1 MEYQDE
7 NRKTSIIKVIGVG
20 GGGSNAVNHMH
31 KLGIKGVD
39 FIICNTDSQALE
51 ESNVPQKIKLGET
64 LTEGRGAGNIPEKG
78 KESAIENIDDIKA
91 MLANNTKMAFVTA
104 GMGGGTGTG
113 AAPVIA
119 KTAKEMGILTVGIVT
134 IPFRF
139 EGQRRLNQA
148 IEGIKEINEHV
159 DSLLVISNEKLREI
173 HGNLT
178 ISEAF
183 AQADN
188 ILTTAA
194 KGIAEIITVHGYVNV
209 DFADVETVMENSG
222 VAIMGSAS
230 AKGEN
235 RAIEAIREALT
246 SPLLNNNN
254 INGAT
259 NILLNI
265 TSGKEEVTMS
275 EIGMIND
282 FVQECAGS
290 SANII
295 WGNGNDESLSEELSV
310 TVIATGFNADIIP
323 ELYIRKEKKARLFNL
338 GDKTSEKEIVQQEIS
353 FDSSPS
359 ASLIG
364 NQAKKDKQA
373 ENNPNYAEQT
383 KSHYRYSRSDIE
395 ELESV
400 PAFKRK
406 GIQIDDKQ
414 YSKNPE
420 VSRYSLSDDES
431 GVSLKKNPYLHDKVD

>member
-1 MEYQDE
+1 MEYIDE
-7 NRKTSIIKVIGVG
+7 NNETSIIKVIGVG

-31 KLGIKGVD
+31 NLGIKGVE
-39 FIICNTDSQALE
+39 FIICNTDSQALDK
-51 ESNVPQKIKLGET
+51 STVPHKIKLGET

-78 KESAIENIDDIKA
+78 KESAIENLEDIKE
-91 MLANNTKMAFVTA
+91 MLACNTKMAFVTA

-209 DFADVETVMENSG
+209 DFADVETVMANSG

-275 EIGMIND
+275 EIGQIND
-282 FVQECAGS
+282 FVQECAGL

-295 WGNGNDESLSEELSV
+295 WGNGNDDTLNEELTV
-310 TVIATGFNADIIP
+310 TVIATGFDADIIP
-323 ELYIRKEKKARLFNL
+323 ELYIRKQKKARLYNL
-338 GDKTSEKEIVQQEIS
+338 GDKTSEKEIIQQEIS
-353 FDSSPS
+353 FDSSQS

-364 NQAKKDKQA
+364 NKGNENSQQD
-373 ENNPNYAEQT
+373 NNPNYGERPAANYQ
-383 KSHYRYSRSDIE
+383 YSRSDIE

-406 GIQIDDKQ
+406 GIQIDNKE
-414 YSKNPE
+414 YSGNPE
-420 VSRYSLSDDES
+420 ISRYSLSDDDT
-431 GVSLKKNPYLHDKVD
+431 GVSLKKILTCTIK

>member
-1 MEYQDE
+1 MS
-7 NRKTSIIKVIGVG
+7 SIIKVIGVG

-31 KLGIKGVD
+31 KLGIRGVD
-39 FIICNTDSQALE
+39 FVICNTDSQALDGSDVE
-51 ESNVPQKIKLGET
+51 CKIKLGEN
-64 LTEGRGAGNIPEKG
+64 LTQGRGAGNVPQKG
-78 KESAIENIDDIKA
+78 KESAQENIDEIKA
-91 MLANNTKMAFVTA
+91 MLAEDTKMAFITA

-119 KTAKEMGILTVGIVT
+119 QTAKEMGILTIGIVT

-148 IEGIKEINEHV
+148 IEGIQEINEHV

-183 AQADN
+183 SQADD
-188 ILTTAA
+188 ILSIAA

-209 DFADVETVMENSG
+209 DFADVETVMANSG

-230 AKGEN
+230 ASGEN
-235 RAIEAIREALT
+235 RAIDAIREAIT

-254 INGAT
+254 INGAK

-275 EIGMIND
+275 EIGLIND
-282 FVQECAGS
+282 FVQECAGL

-295 WGNGNDESLSEELSV
+295 WGNGNDESLDEELTV

-323 ELYIRKEKKARLFNL
+323 ELYVRKEKKAVVFNL
-338 GDKTSEKEIVQQEIS
+338 GDKTSSKISTQREIN
-353 FDSSPS
+353 FDAPPE
-359 ASLIG
+359 ASLISEHSSHVPSQPSNSMPESG
-364 NQAKKDKQA
+364 NALQ
-373 ENNPNYAEQT
+373 PNRFTTSTIEQ
-383 KSHYRYSRSDIE
+383 
-395 ELESV
+395 LEAV

-406 GIQIDDKQ
+406 GIQIDQ
-414 YSKNPE
+414 QEYSNNPE
-420 VSRYSLSDDES
+420 VSKYSLSDDEN
-431 GVSLKKNPYLHDKVD
+431 GVSLKKNLYLHDKVD